1 MKSIT
6 FLSSL
11 LFLLLFTSCKEEI
24 IVVSDQKET
33 AVIYGVLD
41 PSESIQYI
49 KITKAING
57 TANALEEAK
66 NESANYFDNVEATVF
81 EVFNGKKTN
90 VSWVLKDTVI
100 SDRAEGLYY
109 GPKQKVYFFRTDTKK
124 PLRAESSVFYHLE
137 VKLNNKYTVTAVT
150 DIVSEVSLKTP
161 NNNYQF
167 AKENVSVNGYDQ
179 TSLNIF
185 SGNATVINTQMDIL
199 IQETNADNSSKIETL
214 AWKISETSVPSGKNI
229 NISINGEDFYKKI
242 KNDLTNELDVTQR
255 KLVGIDLTVSFGSS
269 TLEKYISLNKPSSSL
284 AQTKPNFTNITTKDD
299 IRVNGIFT
307 SRNKKYFSKRFI
319 PKTQQTPKSLVID
332 NFSSKELCI
341 GPITNNLKFCT
352 QDDYYYDRQ
361 FYCGNN

>member
-1 MKSIT
+1 
-6 FLSSL
+6 
-11 LFLLLFTSCKEEI
+11 
-24 IVVSDQKET
+24 VVSDQKET

-150 DIVSEVSLKTP
+150 DIVREAGVTNPS
-161 NNNYQF
+161 YQF
-167 AKENVSVNGYDQ
+167 ATTNVGKDGYAQ
-179 TSLNIF
+179 TSLNVY
-185 SGNATVINTQMDIL
+185 SGTATVVNVHLDLLVQQKL
-199 IQETNADNSSKIETL
+199 ADNTIRIDTL
-214 AWKISETSVPSGKNI
+214 PWKISESSVPVGKSI
-229 NISINGEDFYKKI
+229 NLSINGEDFYKTIFASLQNQKS
-242 KNDLTNELDVTQR
+242 VTQR
-255 KLVGIDLTVSFGSS
+255 KLVGIDLTTTFGSS
-269 TLEKYISLNKPSSSL
+269 TLEKYITLNKPSSSL
-284 AQTKPNFTNITTKDD
+284 AQTKPNFTNLTSKDD
-299 IRVNGIFT
+299 IRLYGIFT
-307 SRNKKYFSKRFI
+307 STHTLKNSRTNQNSIRI
-319 PKTQQTPKSLVID
+319 ID
-332 NFSSKELCI
+332 VYSSKELCTGI
-341 GPITNNLKFCT
+341 ITNGLNFCT
-352 QDDYYYDRQ
+352 DDAFHNKTS
-361 FYCGNN
+361 FYCGN